1 MAKINESQTQVYMN
15 GGVIPQ
21 QRDNNLTNL
30 TAEFFKSGKSDAQ
43 VLAILCGMGVPQSWA
58 EKAVSEYA
66 KLKGVTENSTK
77 QKNDIKMQFTLTE
90 LYERVTDTL
99 NKLKEMK
106 SADNGRVSFSAD
118 SAIKVLEG
126 TLSKFPVS
134 LKNADLTEITEEI
147 EKSTSPTLKYSIAK
161 ELHKGSGL
169 YNWMSPIQEM
179 LGYLE
184 SMYSNNTL
192 KFQVSEACNTAAMKG
207 GKLYER
213 LSKDLTKVLSES
225 NAKNAFLAVS
235 AKHPWSPECKSIL
248 ESIAREDQV
257 VAEQKGGK
265 LVKTFSPILSEG
277 DNHTFHLMGKNY
289 TTNGKTISET
299 NVTDTRFL
307 GLVEALK
314 LCKNEGDTFNI
325 YGQKDN
331 VLTINLT
338 EGTIKIGEI
347 DLSNS
352 SVIEIKEALLGTNFF
367 NYRDNY
373 KMDTVCHLIEHFDMV
388 TEMDDILSVN
398 SLVWP
403 SLYLTM
409 IAVEEGVY
417 INKFNGGMKMN
428 EMKHYSSA
436 GEAVKVAKEFIG
448 YDVSMYVAE
457 KLEAEGNAEIKLTV
471 ERKKIEEM
479 IEFLENKKSEITS
492 AISRV
497 GETDELKEALGLVNS
512 EITSREKELQSTFVT
527 EKKSKSYY
535 LNNGYVEGTLS
546 SNIEGMRKGDEVM
559 VNAEEYASL
568 GDEELIDVVNPKTD
582 KSTYVRKDTLSVKL

>member
-43 VLAILCGMGVPQSWA
+43 VLAILCGMGVPQPWA

-118 SAIKVLEG
+118 NAIKVLES
-126 TLSKFPVS
+126 TLNKFPVS
-134 LKNADLTEITEEI
+134 LKTADLTEITEEI
-147 EKSTSPTLKYSIAK
+147 EKSSSPTLKYSIAK
-161 ELHKGSGL
+161 ELHKGSGM

-179 LGYLE
+179 LGYIE

-192 KFQVSEACNTAAMKG
+192 NFQVSEACNTAARKG
-207 GKLYER
+207 GKLYEK
-213 LSKDLTKVLSES
+213 LSKDLTNALTES
-225 NAKNAFLAVS
+225 NVKNAFLAVS

-289 TTNGKTISET
+289 TTNGKTISES
-299 NVTDTRFL
+299 NVTDARFL

-314 LCKNEGDTFNI
+314 LCVNEGDTFNI

-338 EGTIKIGEI
+338 EGTVKIGEI
-347 DLSNS
+347 DLSNA

-388 TEMDDILSVN
+388 TEMDDVLSVN

-403 SLYLTM
+403 ALYLTM

-417 INKFNGGMKMN
+417 MNKFNGGIKMN
-428 EMKHYSSA
+428 EMKFYPSA
-436 GEAVKVAKEFIG
+436 GDAVKVAKEFIG

-457 KLEAEGNAEIKLTV
+457 KLEAEGNKEIKLTV

-497 GETDELKEALGLVNS
+497 GETGELKEALGMVNS
-512 EITSREKELQSTFVT
+512 EITLKEKELQSTFIT

-535 LNNGYVEGTLS
+535 LNNGYVEGKLAS
-546 SNIEGMRKGDEVM
+546 DIEGMKKGMDVM

-568 GDEELIDVVNPKTD
+568 GDEELIDVVDPKSD
-582 KSTYVRKDTLSVKL
+582 KSTYVRKDALSVSL